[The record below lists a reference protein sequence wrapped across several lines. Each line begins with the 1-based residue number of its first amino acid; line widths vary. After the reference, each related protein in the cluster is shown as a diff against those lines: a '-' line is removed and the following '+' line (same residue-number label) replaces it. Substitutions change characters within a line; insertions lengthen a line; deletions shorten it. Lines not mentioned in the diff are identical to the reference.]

1 MEYTFYALFS
11 WNRLI
16 QLFVIDQSG
25 WSIKSPKNLNFLLTF
40 IKTEYRGARREKWT
54 DLSGG
59 WFLTHLTLDLRFPN
73 SPRTVETIPTF
84 TPPRNDDNFYG
95 QRLQAYFVP
104 PISGNYTFYASCDSE
119 CVFYLSSDE
128 MPENKKEV
136 IRIDQQHRTEYEQW
150 ER

>member
-1 MEYTFYALFS
+1 M
-11 WNRLI
+11 
-16 QLFVIDQSG
+16 
-25 WSIKSPKNLNFLLTF
+25 
-40 IKTEYRGARREKWT
+40 
-54 DLSGG
+54 
-59 WFLTHLTLDLRFPN
+59 
-73 SPRTVETIPTF
+73 F
-84 TPPRNDDNFYG
+84 TPPRNDDDFYG

-136 IRIDQQHRTEYEQW
+136 IRIDQQRRTEYEQW